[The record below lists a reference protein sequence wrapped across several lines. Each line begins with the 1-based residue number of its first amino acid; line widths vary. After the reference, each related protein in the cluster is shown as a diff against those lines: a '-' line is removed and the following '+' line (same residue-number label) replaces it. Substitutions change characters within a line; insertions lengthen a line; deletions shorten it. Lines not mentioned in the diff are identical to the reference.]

1 MKLVYVLGLKSL
13 SKIYDIDDMSFLDK
27 QFSIRVPLITSVKLL
42 YNGKLFKNIYVG
54 KEMNLYT
61 LINNKYYIDKYELDN
76 EELLLM
82 SLKGYKKVCLLNY
95 NRFESKMIGLNQDDI
110 VVSDYY
116 ALRTK
121 LTNIS

>member
-1 MKLVYVLGLKSL
+1 
-13 SKIYDIDDMSFLDK
+13 
-27 QFSIRVPLITSVKLL
+27 
-42 YNGKLFKNIYVG
+42 
-54 KEMNLYT
+54 
-61 LINNKYYIDKYELDN
+61 
-76 EELLLM
+76 M